1 MLIYTT
7 MKKIHLILILIF
19 TSVNLTLSQINNSI
33 KVNNMNEK
41 KFNKTEKEWKEI
53 LNEEEY
59 RVLREKGTEYP
70 HTGKYNLHFENGV
83 YNCNGCKTP
92 LFESNQKF
100 KSNCG
105 WPSFDEAIKG
115 SIKYV
120 EDYSHNM
127 IRTEI
132 ICAKCDGHLGHV
144 FNDGPT
150 QTGLRYCVNS
160 VSIDFKKE

>member
-1 MLIYTT
+1 MVFITVT
-7 MKKIHLILILIF
+7 D
-19 TSVNLTLSQINNSI
+19 V
-33 KVNNMNEK
+33 
-41 KFNKTEKEWKEI
+41 
-53 LNEEEY
+53 
-59 RVLREKGTEYP
+59 
-70 HTGKYNLHFENGV
+70 
-83 YNCNGCKTP
+83 KTP

-160 VSIDFKKE
+160 VSIDFKRIKIMINYDIIVVGSGPGGYVTAIRSSQLGFKTAIVEKESLGGVCLNWGVFQLKPC

>member
-1 MLIYTT
+1 

-120 EDYSHNM
+120 EYYSHNM

>member
-1 MLIYTT
+1 
-7 MKKIHLILILIF
+7 MKKLILFLLMIF
-19 TSVNLTLSQINNSI
+19 LLTNFSFSQEKISGSMSSINQNISMEKTNEYWKSKLSP
-33 KVNNMNEK
+33 EA
-41 KFNKTEKEWKEI
+41 F
-53 LNEEEY
+53 